1 MTVKIVTDSSCDLP
15 RKVLEENQIAVIP
28 LVIHAGSREYRDGI
42 DMPRQE
48 FYERLPHL
56 NPAPTTAAP
65 GPEVFRQVYE
75 RLASEGATEV
85 LSIHISNTLS
95 AIMDIARKA
104 AAETTAIAV
113 TVFDSRQLSLGTG
126 FQVLAAAQA
135 AAKGASMSSILQ
147 LLEGLI
153 ARIHVFAALDTLEF
167 LRRSGRMSRAVS
179 ALGSLLRIKPILN
192 MYDGLST
199 AQRVRTRSGAM
210 HRLAELLKEFSPYEQ
225 VALLHSNAADRA
237 RALLQQVRDS
247 LPAAEV
253 WLEEINPVLGV
264 HLGPGVIG
272 FACISKQ

>member
-1 MTVKIVTDSSCDLP
+1 MTIRIVTDSSCDLP
-15 RKVLEENQIAVIP
+15 RKVLEENRIAVIP

-75 RLASEGATEV
+75 QLAGEGATEV
-85 LSIHISNTLS
+85 LSIHISETLS
-95 AIMDIARKA
+95 AIVDIARKA
-104 AAETTAIAV
+104 AAETTALAV
-113 TVFDSRQLSLGTG
+113 TAFDSRQLSLGTG
-126 FQVLAAAQA
+126 FQVLTAARA

-153 ARIHVFAALDTLEF
+153 DRIHVFAALDTLEF

-192 MYDGLST
+192 MYDGEST

-237 RALLQQVRDS
+237 RALLQQVKD
-247 LPAAEV
+247 LVPTAEV
-253 WLEEINPVLGV
+253 WMEEINPVLGV
-264 HLGPGVIG
+264 HIGPGVVG
-272 FACISKQ
+272 FACISKE